1 MRSSSLRRLVVG
13 AVASLGIAAAACGDP
28 TGNQTGR
35 LSLLLTDAPGDIAE
49 AVVTIDRIY
58 LQGADGDTSGTGGRV
73 ILREDNIT
81 VDLLTLQDSM
91 MAILD
96 SALIPA
102 GTYGQL
108 RFVISGGYLSV
119 VADDTTRRTIYA
131 SSPNYPGLPVGAVV
145 AGELQMPSFAQS
157 GLKIQLPGNAV
168 QVGDDELV
176 TLLIDFDVAQSFG
189 RAAGN
194 SGRWVMSPV
203 IRATVPTPADTLPV
217 ITAP

>member
-73 ILREDNIT
+73 ILREDDIT